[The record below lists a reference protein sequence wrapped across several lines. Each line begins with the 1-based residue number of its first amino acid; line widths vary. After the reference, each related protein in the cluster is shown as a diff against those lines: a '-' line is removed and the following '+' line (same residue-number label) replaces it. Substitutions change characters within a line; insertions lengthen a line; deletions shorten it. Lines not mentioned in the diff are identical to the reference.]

1 MKRNYEVTVNNV
13 VTMVNQMLMDEN
25 ITPMQLRQTGSVLLQ
40 AGEMLIQESNNR
52 FNFFY

>member
-1 MKRNYEVTVNNV
+1 MKRDYEVTVNEV
-13 VTMVNQMLMDEN
+13 VAMVNEMLMDEN
-25 ITPMQLRQTGSVLLQ
+25 ITPLQLRHTGSVLLQ